1 MGSRSQSVIGEDV
14 LADFAQHLRTERG
27 RSEHTVRAYL
37 GDLRS
42 LDGAL
47 GARGVRALDQVQLAE
62 LRAWLGSQATH
73 GAARSTVSRRS
84 ASVKTFFR
92 WALRRG
98 LLQHDPA
105 LRLAAPRKDR
115 HLPGVLG
122 AAQAVQLMDLA
133 AVASDDDDPIRIRDR
148 AVVELLYATGIRVGE
163 LAGLDVDD
171 IDLIDQTVRVLG
183 KGDKQRVVPFGAP
196 AGDALHTYVTR
207 ARPRL
212 ATTHSGAA
220 AFLGRRG
227 RRIDQRQVRSTVH
240 TLLSHLHDAPDLGP
254 HGLRHSAATHLLDGG
269 ADVRTVQ
276 EVLGHASLATTQIY
290 THVSTDRLRA
300 AYRQAHPRA

>member
-220 AFLGRRG
+220 ALLGRRG